1 MRMPLVR
8 TLLASALVLGVA
20 AGAEAG
26 PILRL
31 TTNSGA
37 TQMLADGDA
46 GDVNPT
52 AGAVTFVNL
61 LDAQWIVNVT
71 TGLSK
76 PLLGS
81 PGAPELDLNSVNVS
95 SAGGGWLDIELTD
108 TGFTAQD
115 AAYAL
120 ASLGGTTSGSVSY
133 KTYFDTSNTAFGK
146 ATELTSVSS
155 LSGAF
160 ANTSSNILTSAGLYS
175 LTLLVRISHTGLQ
188 ASSFDAAVK
197 VPEPG
202 TLLLLGA
209 GCLALVPL
217 MRRRGL
223 RPAEAA

>member
-1 MRMPLVR
+1 MRTPLIR
-8 TLLASALVLGVA
+8 TLLASALALGVA
-20 AGAEAG
+20 TSAHAL

-31 TTNSGA
+31 TTSGGA
-37 TQMLADGDA
+37 TQTLADGDA
-46 GDVNPT
+46 ADVNTT
-52 AGAVTFVNL
+52 AGAVTFVSL

-133 KTYFDTSNTAFGK
+133 KTYFDTSNTAFGQ
-146 ATELTSVSS
+146 ATELTSFSA
-155 LSGAF
+155 LGPAF
-160 ANTSSNILTSAGLYS
+160 ANTSSNILSSAGLYS
-175 LTLLVRISHTGLQ
+175 LTLVVRISHTGQQ
-188 ASSFDAAVK
+188 ASSFDAAIK

-202 TLLLLGA
+202 TLFLLGA

-223 RPAEAA
+223 RPAGSA